1 MKKLLAI
8 LLLAGCVSG
17 VEAQNNANE
26 KTLFEEVTGL
36 KKKSDK
42 FNFYL
47 NMNGSFDAV
56 EGVSDPT
63 KGKFNMRQ
71 FRIEAKGQIND
82 WLSYRWRQRLNR
94 SNAQGNNI
102 DNMPTS
108 IDIAGIGVKMSD
120 KWSMFAGKQCANY
133 GGIEFDLNPI
143 EIYEYSDMIEN
154 MSNFMTGV
162 NFCFDATA
170 NHQFNFQILDG
181 MNGTFKDTYGAKAA
195 DMGLKDTKLPLV
207 YTLNWCGNFNNVFK
221 TRWSA
226 SLMSQAKDENM
237 FYVALGNELSLG
249 KFGMFLDFMYSKE
262 GIDRKGI
269 ITSTLKEKKENVEV
283 DGEMVERS
291 ILNHNAVNTEY
302 MSIVTKLNYRFKPNW
317 NVFVKG
323 MFETASLGE
332 AYKVG
337 GTTFADGKYRTSLGY
352 LAGLEYYPMEN
363 SNLHFFLTYVGRKY
377 NYTDEA
383 LKLSGKLKDYDTN
396 RVSVG
401 FIYQLKMF

>member
-1 MKKLLAI
+1 MKKILAI
-8 LLLAGCVSG
+8 MLLAGFVQG
-17 VEAQNNANE
+17 AVAQNNAEE

-36 KKKSDK
+36 KKKTDK

-56 EGVSDPT
+56 DVPEAGKS
-63 KGKFNMRQ
+63 GKFNMRQ
-71 FRIEAKGQIND
+71 LRIEAKGNVND

-108 IDIAGIGVKMSD
+108 IDIAGIGVKLGD

-162 NFCFDATA
+162 NFAYDATP
-170 NHQFNFQILDG
+170 NHQFNFQVLNSL
-181 MNGTFKDTYGAKAA
+181 NGTFDETYGAVPVE
-195 DMGLKDTKLPLV
+195 MTKLPLV

-226 SLMSQAKDENM
+226 SIMSQAKSENM
-237 FYVALGNELSLG
+237 TYIALGNELSLG
-249 KFGMFLDFMYSKE
+249 KFGAFLDFMYSKE
-262 GIDRKGI
+262 DIDRKRI
-269 ITSTLKEKKENVEV
+269 LTNMLQ
-283 DGEMVERS
+283 DGGAS
-291 ILNHNAVNTEY
+291 LYGAEY
-302 MSIVTKLNYRFKPNW
+302 MSIVTKLNYRFTQNW

-323 MFETASLGE
+323 MYETASLDKKNGE
-332 AYKVG
+332 
-337 GTTFADGKYRTSLGY
+337 FADGKYRTSLGY
-352 LAGLEYYPMEN
+352 FAGLEYYPMEN

-377 NYTDEA
+377 NYTDMA
-383 LKLSGKLKDYDTN
+383 KKLGLKDYDTN

-401 FIYQLKMF
+401 FIYQLQMF